1 LILYCQLKMSKKN
14 KILVIDDEPQIR
26 KLLRLA
32 LEAHEYEVIE
42 SGTGRGGLLMAASHN
57 PDLVLLDLNL
67 PDEDGGSILRNLKEW
82 SKAQVIILSVRSS
95 EDEKIKLL
103 DSGADDYI
111 TKPFHTGELLARIR
125 VALRHT
131 LPEPGV
137 SVFHSG
143 TMQIDFISR
152 IVKVNDIP
160 IKLTATEYSILILF
174 AHNAG
179 KVLTHKYILQ
189 EIWGNS
195 FSEDTQYLRVFIAQI
210 RKKIE
215 ENPSEPK
222 MLVTESGVGYRL
234 NVVG

>member
-1 LILYCQLKMSKKN
+1 MSNKN

-32 LEAHEYEVIE
+32 LEANGYEVIE
-42 SGTGRGGLLMAASHN
+42 SETGRGGLLMAASHN
-57 PDLVLLDLNL
+57 PEIVLLDLNL
-67 PDEDGGSILRNLKEW
+67 PDEDGGSILVNLKEW
-82 SKAQVIILSVRSS
+82 SKSQVIILSVRNS
-95 EDEKIKLL
+95 EEDKIRLL
-103 DSGADDYI
+103 DAGADDYI

-137 SVFHSG
+137 SVFRSG
-143 TMQIDFISR
+143 SLFIDFITR
-152 IVKVNDIP
+152 IVKVGDKP
-160 IKLTATEYSILILF
+160 VRLTATEYSILKLF
-174 AHNAG
+174 ALNAG

-210 RKKIE
+210 RKKTE
-215 ENPSEPK
+215 DNPSEPK
-222 MLVTESGVGYRL
+222 LLVTEPGVGYRM
-234 NVVG
+234 NEVE